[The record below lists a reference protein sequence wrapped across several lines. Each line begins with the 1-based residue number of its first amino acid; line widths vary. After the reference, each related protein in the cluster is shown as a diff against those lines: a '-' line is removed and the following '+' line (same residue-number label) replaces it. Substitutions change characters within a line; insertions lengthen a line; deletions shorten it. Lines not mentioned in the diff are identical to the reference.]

1 MKHFSIKKLFNL
13 IIFALCLTLIIT
25 SFAFAQS
32 GDPSDLIDE
41 YPNPIFT
48 DLTINDSLN
57 ANEALFKGKIIF
69 ENVIEVFASAL
80 FKEGVIF
87 EKEIDAKTHIF
98 NTSVDEA
105 GDGKPLF
112 VKDDLLVEGEIKGL
126 NNLIVEGEIK
136 GSNKITAKSSEV
148 LNSSSDN
155 SQTNI
160 INVEDYI
167 HNSSEDESG
176 NNNPLVVND
185 DLRVLGEITADSINM
200 GEMFTLVSTEKKV
213 VNPEDADTTTLECEG
228 EMISCSFEPCF
239 SPYNFNQE
247 EISFE
252 SIETNKATLVKYME
266 ENFGLNLNIDYGLAD
281 PREIKESLATS
292 TQQTFINILNHSD
305 IYGEPLK
312 YDDSVILQINDTT
325 IGFAPYKD
333 YPLINDDGSFTIT
346 AFGNDGTD
354 ITINY
359 HKFDLI
365 NEKLYDED
373 GDKVEMNIYIY
384 DASEEAWF
392 EARPSS
398 NPVFENN
405 GISTINSLELIVLNP
420 RFEDLGDNPLLIKNL
435 DLTPIQNTSLGK
447 LLEFFI
453 NLPDEIIKNDNCIT
467 LDEGIY
473 YDYLSARIN
482 NIVNIET
489 EIVKFF
495 EIGKLLLHLLEL
507 EELSASQPD
516 ARWMQNYHSPYATLK
531 NTERGKICV
540 GGVYNSSSFVNI
552 AYYLNASCFDP
563 SANIIQADTEYARAT
578 EISTAE
584 ITELQKTMYKIIS
597 P

>member
-1 MKHFSIKKLFNL
+1 MKNFSIKKLFNL

-41 YPNPIFT
+41 YPSPIFT

-105 GDGKPLF
+105 GNGNPLF

-126 NNLIVEGEIK
+126 N
-136 GSNKITAKSSEV
+136 KITAKSSEF
-148 LNSSSDN
+148 LNSSSYN

-160 INVEDYI
+160 INVEEHIY
-167 HNSSEDESG
+167 NSSEDEAG

-185 DLRVLGEITADSINM
+185 DLLVLGKITADSINM
-200 GEMFTLVSTEKKV
+200 SEMFTVVSTEKKV

-305 IYGEPLK
+305 IYGEPLRD
-312 YDDSVILQINDTT
+312 DDSVILQINDTT

-333 YPLINDDGSFTIT
+333 NSLIDDGGSFTIT

-354 ITINY
+354 ITRNY

-365 NEKLYDED
+365 NEKLDDED

-405 GISTINSLELIVLNP
+405 GFNTINSLELIVLNP
-420 RFEDLGDNPLLIKNL
+420 RLEDLGDNILLIKNY
-435 DLTPIQNTSLGK
+435 DLTQQTDQFHK

-453 NLPDEIIKNDNCIT
+453 NLNDEIIKNDNCIT
-467 LDEGIY
+467 LDEGSY

-507 EELSASQPD
+507 EELSASKPD

-578 EISTAE
+578 EINTAE
-584 ITELQKTMYKIIS
+584 VTEFQKIMYKMIS

>member
-13 IIFALCLTLIIT
+13 IVFALCLTLIGT
-25 SFAFAQS
+25 SFAFGQS

-41 YPNPIFT
+41 YPSPIFT
-48 DLTINDSLN
+48 ELTIDDSLN

-69 ENVIEVFASAL
+69 ENVIEVLASAL
-80 FKEGVIF
+80 FKEEVIF
-87 EKEIDAKTHIF
+87 ENEVDAQTHIF

-105 GDGKPLF
+105 GDGNPLF

-136 GSNKITAKSSEV
+136 GLDKITAKSLKVE
-148 LNSSSDN
+148 NAYAEN

-160 INVEDYI
+160 INVEEYI
-167 HNSSEDESG
+167 FNSSEDEAG

-185 DLRVLGEITADSINM
+185 DLLVLGGITADSINM
-200 GEMFTLVSTEKKV
+200 GEMFKLVRSELIEVKPQDAV
-213 VNPEDADTTTLECEG
+213 VATLECGG

-292 TQQTFINILNHSD
+292 TQQTFINILNNSD
-305 IYGEPLK
+305 IYGEPLRD
-312 YDDSVILQINDTT
+312 DDSVILQINDTT
-325 IGFAPYKD
+325 IGFAPYKNN
-333 YPLINDDGSFTIT
+333 PLIDDGGSFTIT
-346 AFGNDGTD
+346 VMGRDGT
-354 ITINY
+354 NNLP
-359 HKFDLI
+359 KFDWI
-365 NEKLYDED
+365 NEELGDE
-373 GDKVEMNIYIY
+373 VEMNIYIY

-420 RFEDLGDNPLLIKNL
+420 RFEDLGDNPSLIKNL
-435 DLTPIQNTSLGK
+435 DLTPIQNTSIGK
-447 LLEFFI
+447 FLEFFI
-453 NLPDEIIKNDNCIT
+453 NVNDEIIKNDNCIT
-467 LDEGIY
+467 LDEGSY

-482 NIVNIET
+482 NIVNIEI
-489 EIVKFF
+489 EAVKFF

-507 EELSASQPD
+507 EELSASERD
-516 ARWMQNYHSPYATLK
+516 ARWMQTYHSPYATLK
-531 NTERGKICV
+531 NTEKGKICV

-563 SANIIQADTEYARAT
+563 SAKIVKSDTEYARAT
-578 EISTAE
+578 EINTAE
-584 ITELQKTMYKIIS
+584 INTAEVTEFQKIMYKMIS